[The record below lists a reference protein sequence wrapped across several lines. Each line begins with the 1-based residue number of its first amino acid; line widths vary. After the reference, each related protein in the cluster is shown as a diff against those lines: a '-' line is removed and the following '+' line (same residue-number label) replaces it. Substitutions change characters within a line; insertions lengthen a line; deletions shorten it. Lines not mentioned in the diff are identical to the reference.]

1 MHITIDNK
9 KPRHIF
15 GIAAV
20 SVIFLMFSILRS
32 LRNLDPVPK
41 NKQVASPFQGRG
53 LLDGIN
59 IGMLLEIVESQKQFF
74 KNNLS
79 DHFNSEF
86 DQVSTQRNT
95 VTRYR
100 SNHHKRP
107 CPRQKK
113 GGHKRPPSLPK
124 KLLKKLTSV
133 QPLHRLLQAAF
144 SAFQLR
150 L

>member
-107 CPRQKK
+107 CPKQKK
-113 GGHKRPPSLPK
+113 AAIKD
-124 KLLKKLTSV
+124 
-133 QPLHRLLQAAF
+133 RLLYQRNF
-144 SAFQLR
+144 
-150 L
+150 